1 MEYCD
6 FVCWTPH
13 GTHIERILL
22 DTLFETI
29 KPALDTFFLKVLLM
43 VEHSGNRHKALK
55 ALLTCLKKM
64 TPTAHAMERMKVQ
77 WLLGTMQ
84 CPLQWFHFECVGLS
98 ANHMGNGTVVL
109 YAGMQRHKVF
119 VSFK

>member
-1 MEYCD
+1 
-6 FVCWTPH
+6 
-13 GTHIERILL
+13 
-22 DTLFETI
+22 
-29 KPALDTFFLKVLLM
+29 M

-64 TPTAHAMERMKVQ
+64 TPTAGAMERMKVQ
-77 WLLGTMQ
+77 WLLVTMHIVHASGFI
-84 CPLQWFHFECVGLS
+84 LNVWVLS
-98 ANHMGNGTVVL
+98 ANHVGNGAVVL